1 MPLAWKHCFMSR
13 QCPHVSLHSS
23 PYDPTS
29 QAKTIQLSLCACFGG
44 FFFFLVFLFCFVFF
58 FSFLMFFFCYY
69 IMKLSTSFL
78 GFMKTYYSKLLTT
91 ISNSAFKQC
100 LLDRFVEFICYQSSS
115 WLIHTKTGCLYWKK
129 FTYSYL
135 DKK

>member
-1 MPLAWKHCFMSR
+1 MSR

-29 QAKTIQLSLCACFGG
+29 QAKTIQLSLSACFGG
-44 FFFFLVFLFCFVFF
+44 GCFGIFILFCFFLF
-58 FSFLMFFFCYY
+58 FSYVFCYY
-69 IMKLSTSFL
+69 IMKLSTGFL

-100 LLDRFVEFICYQSSS
+100 LFDRFVEFICYQSSS
-115 WLIHTKTGCLYWKK
+115 
-129 FTYSYL
+129 
-135 DKK
+135 

>member
-1 MPLAWKHCFMSR
+1 MPLAWKHWFMSR

-29 QAKTIQLSLCACFGG
+29 QAKTIQLSLCVCFVGFFGG
-44 FFFFLVFLFCFVFF
+44 FFWYFCFVLF
-58 FSFLMFFFCYY
+58 FSFLFLCFFCYY

-100 LLDRFVEFICYQSSS
+100 LFHRFVEFNMLSIIKLTYKYKNGLSFF
-115 WLIHTKTGCLYWKK
+115 KK
-129 FTYSYL
+129 VYIFL
-135 DKK
+135 CG